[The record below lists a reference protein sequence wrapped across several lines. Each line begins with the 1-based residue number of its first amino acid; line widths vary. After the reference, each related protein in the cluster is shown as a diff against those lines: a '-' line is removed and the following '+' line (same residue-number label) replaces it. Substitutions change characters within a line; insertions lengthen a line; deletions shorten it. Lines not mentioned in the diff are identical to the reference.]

1 MEFSSIKELYER
13 LLPAL
18 SAKVLE
24 LKRNNID
31 YIRKEDIW
39 NYLKTKKWKGANNL
53 LLHEMVDDI
62 LNIDSCILEDY
73 VKRNIQSMDIKP
85 ILESEEVYE

>member
-18 SAKVLE
+18 STKVLE

-31 YIRKEDIW
+31 NQMIE
-39 NYLKTKKWKGANNL
+39 
-53 LLHEMVDDI
+53 
-62 LNIDSCILEDY
+62 
-73 VKRNIQSMDIKP
+73 
-85 ILESEEVYE
+85 